1 MRKREI
7 DRALAGAYPLDRA
20 AIAKLPLEEAE
31 GELVGQIVAEPQE
44 APALDAASAAP
55 IPHHSHSPR
64 WRTRFAGLAATCAI
78 ATAAFLGLTGSGHG
92 PAGTAEPAYAAELV
106 RLAKISPPILFD
118 LPNWRVAVTEVGQA
132 AEGFTEF
139 QIGIHEQPDPEK
151 HAKFRWHSR
160 SVQARAGQLTAH
172 GAVEVGT
179 APVLETEATV
189 YEYPHGGRRAFE
201 LVALWDEGGRAFE
214 FRTSVPGMPAFERR
228 LLALERVDRDRW
240 LEVVARDIE
249 SAPSKNTWIDEDGSR
264 YTYTCVN
271 GHPLHPVPESV
282 VPKGIDPCPSSTP
295 EPKDRD
301 RSTSPQASI

>member
-7 DRALAGAYPLDRA
+7 DRALAGAYPLDRS

-31 GELVGQIVAEPQE
+31 AELVGQIIAEPQE
-44 APALDAASAAP
+44 AAAVHSAAAP
-55 IPHHSHSPR
+55 SHSPR
-64 WRTRFAGLAATCAI
+64 IPRWRGRFAGFAAASAI

-92 PAGTAEPAYAAELV
+92 PAGTAEPAYAAELL
-106 RLAKISPPILFD
+106 RAAKISPPILFD
-118 LPNWRVAVTEVGQA
+118 LPNWRVAVTEVRQA
-132 AEGFTEF
+132 TEGFTEF
-139 QIGIHEQPDPEK
+139 QIGIKPQSDPEK
-151 HAKFRWHSR
+151 QAKFRWHSK

-189 YEYPHGGRRAFE
+189 YEYPHGGKRVFE
-201 LVALWDEGGRAFE
+201 FVSLWDEGGRAFE
-214 FRTSVPGMPAFERR
+214 FRTAVPGMPAFERR
-228 LLALERVDRDRW
+228 LLALKRVDRDRW

-249 SAPSKNTWIDEDGSR
+249 AVPARTTVIAEDGSR

-282 VPKGIDPCPSSTP
+282 LPKDIEPCPSFTP
-295 EPKDRD
+295 QPQDRD
-301 RSTSPQASI
+301 RDSPEAST